1 MGFIIHLSVLDCRW
15 EETCGRVARAHYGAS
30 LSGRPVSEVRKPIPF
45 RRCFVLLRASTV
57 VARCSLPPGASS
69 ILCV

>member
-1 MGFIIHLSVLDCRW
+1 MDFIIRLSVLDCRC
-15 EETCGRVARAHYGAS
+15 EETCECVAPAHYDGS

-45 RRCFVLLRASTV
+45 HRCFVLLRASTV
-57 VARCSLPPGASS
+57 VPRCSLPPGASY